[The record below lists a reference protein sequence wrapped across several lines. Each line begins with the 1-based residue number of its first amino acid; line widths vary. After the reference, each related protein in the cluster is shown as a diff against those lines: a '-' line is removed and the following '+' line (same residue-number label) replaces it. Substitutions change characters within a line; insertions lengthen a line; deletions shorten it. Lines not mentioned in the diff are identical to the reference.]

1 MPAANWPFG
10 DTTTT
15 TSDRTHHLETKHPLK
30 RRALEQFE
38 GSTYDAL
45 AQTDDEK
52 YEIQTRKLSL

>member
-15 TSDRTHHLETKHPLK
+15 TSDRTHHLETKHAPEA
-30 RRALEQFE
+30 RRAFEQLE

-52 YEIQTRKLSL
+52 Y